1 MEAMTFFRRR
11 PRGQLDLGHYTAP
24 AAEPA
29 VPVQRVVDEGLLVAL
44 SGVRLAVKNR
54 MIVAALRDGLDYDHA
69 DYAAFATDRIVEVA
83 DHEESAATQL
93 RRRIDLAALPSD
105 DSDRIEYERRALI
118 RSELARAL
126 MAVTEDQEALGAII
140 DASRHAALDDVA
152 TTLGQRAVG
161 PSASTDE
168 HYLPGPDYETE
179 KDDRVAA
186 LIVLDLALLAV
197 ERGTSLDQISE

>member
-1 MEAMTFFRRR
+1 MEGMTFFRRR
-11 PRGQLDLGHYTAP
+11 PRGQLDLGHYKAP

-69 DYAAFATDRIVEVA
+69 DYADFATERIVEVA
-83 DHEESAATQL
+83 DHEQNAAAQL
-93 RRRIDLAALPSD
+93 RRRIDIAALPLD
-105 DSDRIEYERRALI
+105 DADRVEYERRALI

-126 MAVTEDQEALGAII
+126 RAVTHDDAALGAIL

-168 HYLPGPDYETE
+168 HYLPGPDYETD
-179 KDDRVAA
+179 KGDRVAA

-197 ERGTSLDQISE
+197 ERGTSLDEISE

>member
-1 MEAMTFFRRR
+1 
-11 PRGQLDLGHYTAP
+11 
-24 AAEPA
+24 
-29 VPVQRVVDEGLLVAL
+29 
-44 SGVRLAVKNR
+44 VRLAVKNR

-105 DSDRIEYERRALI
+105 DADRIEYERRALI

-126 MAVTEDQEALGAII
+126 MAVTEDQEALRAII